1 LPRPC
6 ILDRD
11 YRSPEAAAKVIASLA
26 TVGVQAHVWHRKEL
40 ESYLMHPA
48 VIARVSGLSRETAE
62 REISATL
69 SGMKA
74 TVFARMLDEKQRE
87 LLAADKHRVT
97 ITEEFQREFEIMW
110 SDTQRRQDL
119 CPPKDLV
126 TALNRRLE
134 ELKKRSISARKLA
147 RNMSRSEVPDE
158 MAEVL
163 WRVER
168 LVRQPEQGGL

>member
-1 LPRPC
+1 
-6 ILDRD
+6 
-11 YRSPEAAAKVIASLA
+11 
-26 TVGVQAHVWHRKEL
+26 
-40 ESYLMHPA
+40 MHPA